1 MVTIGEESLWTLDGR
16 KNSYSNTS
24 SGRVSSL
31 FSIYAYVY
39 SSLSNKDSV
48 GNQKTRELPV
58 DFQRYRARL
67 IGVY

>member
-24 SGRVSSL
+24 SSRVSSL

-39 SSLSNKDSV
+39 SSLSNKGSV